1 MLLVDP
7 ITGGIVETFTY
18 ESTKRL
24 MAHGFKPV
32 DEKKPTRKR
41 TTRKKEQ

>member
-1 MLLVDP
+1 MKLVDP
-7 ITGGIVETFTY
+7 VTGCTVETFTD
-18 ESTKRL
+18 ESTQRL

-32 DEKKPTRKR
+32 EKKKPTRKR